1 MHGTRWSW
9 TIDTTA
15 PQTTITSGPTSP
27 TNQTSAT
34 FTFTSSDA
42 GSSFQCRLDG
52 AAFAAC
58 TSGQSYT
65 GLAPGSHDFE
75 VRSTDP
81 AGNTDA
87 SPAAHSWTIDTT
99 APPAPVL
106 VDPPDDSLID
116 SSTFAVAGT
125 AEPGTSV
132 EVFDGASSSA
142 ITPVD
147 GAGSWTTTLTGV
159 ADGVHTYS
167 ARATDAAGNVPGPSN
182 VHTVTV
188 DTGAP

>member
-75 VRSTDP
+75 VRATDP
-81 AGNTDA
+81 AGNTDG
-87 SPAAHSWTIDTT
+87 SPAAHSWTIETSAPETT
-99 APPAPVL
+99 ISSVPTSPAH
-106 VDPPDDSLID
+106 
-116 SSTFAVAGT
+116 
-125 AEPGTSV
+125 E
-132 EVFDGASSSA
+132 SSA
-142 ITPVD
+142 
-147 GAGSWTTTLTGV
+147 SV
-159 ADGVHTYS
+159 AFYTS
-167 ARATDAAGNVPGPSN
+167 
-182 VHTVTV
+182 
-188 DTGAP
+188 